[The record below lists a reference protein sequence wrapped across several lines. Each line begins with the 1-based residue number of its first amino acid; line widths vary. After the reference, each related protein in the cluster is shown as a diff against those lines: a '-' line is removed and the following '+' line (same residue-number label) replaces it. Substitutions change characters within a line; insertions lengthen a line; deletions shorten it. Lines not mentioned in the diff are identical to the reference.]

1 MAKKINAYKYI
12 ECSARTQENL
22 QEVFQETIRAVINPQ
37 NNNTAAASKPAGSA
51 PSSSHES
58 KSSKKS
64 REGKKKGGGVFGLR
78 GKKK

>member
-37 NNNTAAASKPAGSA
+37 NNTTTGAKPAAGSA
-51 PSSSHES
+51 PAHD
-58 KSSKKS
+58 KPKKS
-64 REGKKKGGGVFGLR
+64 KEGKKKGVLRGLR
-78 GKKK
+78 GKK

>member
-1 MAKKINAYKYI
+1 MAKKIDAYKYI

-37 NNNTAAASKPAGSA
+37 GAAAGGSKPATDK
-51 PSSSHES
+51 PSSGGEA

-64 REGKKKGGGVFGLR
+64 GGKKKGGGVFGLR